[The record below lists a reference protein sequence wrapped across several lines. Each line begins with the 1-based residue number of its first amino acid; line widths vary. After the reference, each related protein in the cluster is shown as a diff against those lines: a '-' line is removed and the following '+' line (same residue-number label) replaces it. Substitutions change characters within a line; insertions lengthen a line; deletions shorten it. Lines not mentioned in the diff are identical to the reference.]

1 MSRAVNRSASAKTVS
16 IDKDLRQVDFSCAGN
31 PRRRPLN
38 MDAPVMDALSP
49 IPDVADPLALF
60 RTWFDQAEA
69 REPDL
74 HNAMSLATA
83 TAEGRPSVRLVLLK
97 DFSSQGF
104 VFYTN
109 TESRKGTEIAANPAA
124 AVCFHWKSLRR
135 QVRIEGDLVP
145 VTAAEADA
153 YWATRPRESQLAA
166 WASAQ
171 SRPMPS
177 RALLQTRVAECEA
190 RFAGKPVP
198 RPDQWTG
205 YCLVPRNIEFW
216 HDVRNRLHDRLIFRR
231 IGDDWHSE
239 RLYP

>member
-1 MSRAVNRSASAKTVS
+1 MDVS
-16 IDKDLRQVDFSCAGN
+16 
-31 PRRRPLN
+31 
-38 MDAPVMDALSP
+38 SP
-49 IPDVADPLALF
+49 IPDGADPIALF
-60 RTWFDQAEA
+60 RTWFDEAEA

-83 TAEGRPSVRLVLLK
+83 TPDGRPSVRLVLLK

-109 TESRKGTEIAANPAA
+109 TESRKGREIAANPAA

-153 YWATRPRESQLAA
+153 YWTTRPRESQLAA

-171 SRPMPS
+171 SRPLPS
-177 RALLQTRVAECEA
+177 RAVLQTRVAEYEA
-190 RFAGKPVP
+190 RFAGEPVP

-205 YCLVPRNIEFW
+205 YSLVPQIVEFW
-216 HDVRNRLHDRLIFRR
+216 HDVRNRLHDRLVFRR
-231 IGDDWHSE
+231 IPDGWQTE